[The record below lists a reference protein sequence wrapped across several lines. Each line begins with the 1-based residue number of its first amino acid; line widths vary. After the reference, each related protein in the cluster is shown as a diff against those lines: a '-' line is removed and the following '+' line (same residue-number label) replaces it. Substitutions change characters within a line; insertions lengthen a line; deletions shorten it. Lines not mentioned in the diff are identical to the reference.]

1 MTTRK
6 LRIGVLFGGRSGE
19 HEVSLRSAR
28 SVMAALDPDR
38 YEVVPI
44 GITKDGRWLAGD
56 AMAALSEGA
65 GARAQGA
72 RPATLLPEPA
82 GASSALLAL
91 NRDPRPGA
99 DDAPSLSV
107 VAELD
112 VVFPVLHGP
121 YGEDGTVQGLL
132 ELAGLPYVGAG
143 VVGSAVGMDKA
154 IFKQVMEANGLPV
167 LPWRLFTGS
176 QWRRNP
182 EAVLDAVEA
191 ALPYPVFTKPANLG
205 SSVGISKCHDRAEL
219 RAGLAEATRF
229 DRRLIVEQGIHR
241 ARELEVAVLG
251 NDEPRASVVGEVRP
265 RREFY
270 DYVAKYLAA
279 PGSEEESELLI
290 PAPLE
295 PTLAEVIRALA
306 VRAYRAIDCAGLG
319 RVDLLLDD
327 QSGVIYLNELNTI
340 PGFTN
345 ISMYAKLW
353 AASGLSYSALLDE
366 LIDLAVQRH
375 AEKTGLETS
384 IDPDPQ
390 PPGEVRGGS
399 PVPRPPGGAR
409 EGSPIP
415 RPPGGVRGGS
425 EGVTQ

>member
-1 MTTRK
+1 MARARK

-65 GARAQGA
+65 AA

-82 GASSALLAL
+82 TQASTLLAL
-91 NRDPRPGA
+91 DRA
-99 DDAPSLSV
+99 EDDAAPSLSV

-112 VVFPVLHGP
+112 VVFPVLHGT

-143 VVGSAVGMDKA
+143 VVGSAVAMDKA
-154 IFKQVMEANGLPV
+154 IFKQVMAANGLPL
-167 LPWRLFTGS
+167 LPWRLFSGS
-176 QWRRNP
+176 QWRRDP
-182 EAVLDAVEA
+182 QAVLDAVEG
-191 ALPYPVFTKPANLG
+191 ALPYPVFSKPANLG
-205 SSVGISKCHDRAEL
+205 SSVGISKCRNRDEL
-219 RAGLAEATRF
+219 RAGLAEAARF
-229 DRRLIVEQGIHR
+229 DRRLLVEQGIEH

-270 DYVAKYLAA
+270 DYVAKYLLP

-290 PAPLE
+290 PAPI
-295 PTLAEVIRALA
+295 PAALAETVRALA
-306 VRAYRAIDCAGLG
+306 VRAYRAIDGAGLA

-327 QSGVIYLNELNTI
+327 HSGQLYLNEINTI
-340 PGFTN
+340 PGFTS

-353 AASGLSYSALLDE
+353 AASGLSYGELLDQ
-366 LIDLAVQRH
+366 LIALALERH
-375 AEKTGLETS
+375 EEKANLETS
-384 IDPDPQ
+384 IDPTAL
-390 PPGEVRGGS
+390 
-399 PVPRPPGGAR
+399 GA
-409 EGSPIP
+409 G
-415 RPPGGVRGGS
+415 
-425 EGVTQ
+425 EGVTE